1 MSKTRPGWVIYVGG
15 ASSRVENV
23 TIGKEG
29 EWSMEAMAWGMI
41 MTGLTLFGM
50 LALWIIGD
58 SMNNNST
65 KISLREQQTLD
76 HESAAESSEVRRAA

>member
-1 MSKTRPGWVIYVGG
+1 
-15 ASSRVENV
+15 
-23 TIGKEG
+23 
-29 EWSMEAMAWGMI
+29 MEAMAWGMI

-65 KISLREQQTLD
+65 KISLLEQQRLD